1 MRLAEKPM
9 PRSYHALNY
18 DWTPLSRNSCWL
30 SNVVHLVCCYVKRN
44 RLVLIST
51 VGDYRQRLHPTN
63 HKVCC
68 VGGKSFADDL
78 VASGYCKCES
88 SPCTTIHWGFS
99 RVSLICSSLPKLKS
113 RRPSGRRFDYY
124 FIVTSKT
131 FPRLYCVACCG
142 LRKWFASSW
151 LRCDL
156 PPADCA

>member
-1 MRLAEKPM
+1 MRLAEKLI
-9 PRSYHALNY
+9 PRSYHALDNG
-18 DWTPLSRNSCWL
+18 WTPLSQNPCWL
-30 SNVVHLVCCYVKRN
+30 SNAFHCLHNYVKRN

-88 SPCTTIHWGFS
+88 SLCTTIHWGFS
-99 RVSLICSSLPKLKS
+99 RVSLICSSLQKLKS

-151 LRCDL
+151 FRCGL